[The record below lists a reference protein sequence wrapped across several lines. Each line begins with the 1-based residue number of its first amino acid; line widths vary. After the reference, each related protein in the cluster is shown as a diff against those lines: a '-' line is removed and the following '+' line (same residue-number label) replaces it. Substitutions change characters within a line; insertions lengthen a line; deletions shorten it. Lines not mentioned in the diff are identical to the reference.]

1 MVETPA
7 NRVRRAEIVRA
18 AALLFEQQGF
28 YPTSVA
34 DIAQA
39 VGLSKPSLYHY
50 VKSKG
55 EIVAWI
61 HDEIMDLLL
70 ARLEERVAAQT
81 PPDEIIRL
89 NIVDIIEAMDS
100 RPGHLKVFFEHHRE
114 LPEPLRRDAKAK
126 RDRFQ
131 ALIEGAISDGIRSGI
146 FRDLDVRMT
155 TLALFG
161 ITNWSYQWYRPAGPK
176 RSSEVAEHLY
186 AVFMLGVSA
195 PTPPGSG

>member
-1 MVETPA
+1 MVETVA
-7 NRVRRAEIVRA
+7 SHVRHAQIVRA
-18 AALLFEQQGF
+18 AALLFEEHG
-28 YPTSVA
+28 YHPTSVA

-70 ARLEERVAAQT
+70 ARLEERVSSNKA
-81 PPDEIIRL
+81 PSEIIRL
-89 NIVDIIEAMDS
+89 NIADIIEAMDT
-100 RPGHLKVFFEHHRE
+100 RPGHLKVFFENHRE
-114 LPEPLRRDAKAK
+114 IPEPLRRNATIK

-131 ALIEGAISDGIRSGI
+131 ALIEATISDGIRSGV
-146 FRDLDVRMT
+146 FRELDVRLA

-161 ITNWSYQWYRPAGPK
+161 ITNWSYQWYQPEGPK
-176 RSSEVAEHLY
+176 KSNEVAEHLFH
-186 AVFMLGVSA
+186 VFMLGVST
-195 PTPPGSG
+195 TPAS